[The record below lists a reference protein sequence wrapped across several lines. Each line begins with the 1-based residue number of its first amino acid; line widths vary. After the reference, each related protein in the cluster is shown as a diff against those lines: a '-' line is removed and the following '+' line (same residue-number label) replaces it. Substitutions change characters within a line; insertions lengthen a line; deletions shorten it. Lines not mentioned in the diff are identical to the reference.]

1 MKKVSDSM
9 QPILDTICPP
19 KKTIWALL
27 WKDSVDVNRE
37 IDRLDCLWFIKPTV
51 EQILERLANK
61 AVVNATV
68 LLQGKKLYIGSEVLQ
83 LREIAEGEEL

>member
-19 KKTIWALL
+19 KKTIWVLL
-27 WKDSVDVNRE
+27 WKDSVDDGE
-37 IDRLDCLWFIKPTV
+37 IGRLDSFWFIKPTV

-61 AVVNATV
+61 AVVKATV